1 MNIII
6 IIIIYNIHIV
16 LTTFPKFAIYSEL
29 NDRFLCSTSRHE
41 ETMNTKLFFMAVA
54 IVAAFGIAVAVA
66 GPFTVTTPAMAQNAT
81 GDNATMMAGNMTA
94 DNKTGNWT
102 K

>member
-1 MNIII
+1 MLLLLDRPMNSKL
-6 IIIIYNIHIV
+6 V
-16 LTTFPKFAIYSEL
+16 LI
-29 NDRFLCSTSRHE
+29 
-41 ETMNTKLFFMAVA
+41 AVA
-54 IVAAFGIAVAVA
+54 VVAAFGIAVAVA
-66 GPFTVTTPAMAQNAT
+66 GPFTVTTSAMAQNAT